1 MADSDL
7 KKENLTRVGL
17 MAAFAIY
24 LVLVV
29 ATVLT
34 RAPINDE
41 GWYGQPAFQLAAGKT
56 MGTPA
61 LENTGIPRFQ
71 GVQTHTYWIMP
82 LFMVA
87 QAGMYKLTGSGLV
100 QMRLLSG
107 LCGLVFVVSWY
118 MIIRSLLRDRS
129 VATLAVIFLALDF
142 QIIMVCATG
151 RSDAMCAALGAAG
164 LAVYLTQRNR
174 SLAWTMLFS
183 HCLIVASGLTHPY
196 GFYYFVALLYLTFYL
211 DRRSL
216 TWRNVALAL
225 IPYVIGAALWGSYIL
240 KAPADFLAQFGNNAS
255 ERSWVLKHPAQALV
269 RELGRYQA
277 AYGLSLAAP
286 GARRLE
292 IVVLLAYLAG
302 VIGVLVTRSLRQNP
316 GLRPLLVLSG
326 LFFLELTF
334 LEGAKQPWY
343 LIHLIPWLAASLA
356 VFAIHYW
363 KVSSQSMRVLLATG
377 IAGMLMVNTAVTVGM
392 SLRDGYHAHYVRV
405 VEFLQQG
412 APEQVKVM
420 GGTELGFGLGFDN
433 VKDDYKLGFYSGWR
447 PARIVISESYRA
459 QFDLFRQRRPELWR
473 YVQHRL
479 TDEYVKIFD
488 DGYYAV
494 YTVQQTPTAWVR
506 PVKMLAA
513 GLTAASGGQIK

>member
-1 MADSDL
+1 
-7 KKENLTRVGL
+7 
-17 MAAFAIY
+17 
-24 LVLVV
+24 
-29 ATVLT
+29 
-34 RAPINDE
+34 
-41 GWYGQPAFQLAAGKT
+41 
-56 MGTPA
+56 
-61 LENTGIPRFQ
+61 
-71 GVQTHTYWIMP
+71 
-82 LFMVA
+82 
-87 QAGMYKLTGSGLV
+87 
-100 QMRLLSG
+100 
-107 LCGLVFVVSWY
+107 
-118 MIIRSLLRDRS
+118 
-129 VATLAVIFLALDF
+129 
-142 QIIMVCATG
+142 
-151 RSDAMCAALGAAG
+151 
-164 LAVYLTQRNR
+164 
-174 SLAWTMLFS
+174 
-183 HCLIVASGLTHPY
+183 
-196 GFYYFVALLYLTFYL
+196 
-211 DRRSL
+211 
-216 TWRNVALAL
+216 
-225 IPYVIGAALWGSYIL
+225 
-240 KAPADFLAQFGNNAS
+240 
-255 ERSWVLKHPAQALV
+255 
-269 RELGRYQA
+269 
-277 AYGLSLAAP
+277 
-286 GARRLE
+286 
-292 IVVLLAYLAG
+292 
-302 VIGVLVTRSLRQNP
+302 
-316 GLRPLLVLSG
+316 LRPLLVLSG

-343 LIHLIPWLAASLA
+343 LIHLIPWLAVSLA